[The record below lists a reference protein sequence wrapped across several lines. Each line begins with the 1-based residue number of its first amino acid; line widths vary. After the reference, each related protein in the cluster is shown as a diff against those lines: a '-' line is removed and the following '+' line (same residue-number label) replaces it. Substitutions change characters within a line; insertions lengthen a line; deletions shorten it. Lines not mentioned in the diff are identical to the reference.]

1 MAKLMYTL
9 KLDDKS
15 PSLDQVKRKLDL
27 ADDDVDPSFGVVNV
41 DPRENLYAILV
52 DEKAAAKLDRSDAV
66 EGPFSNPK
74 IETFGPPKS

>member
-1 MAKLMYTL
+1 MPKLMYTL

-27 ADDDVDPSFGVVNV
+27 ADDDVDSNFGVVNV
-41 DPRENLYAILV
+41 DPNENLYAILV
-52 DEKAAAKLDRSDAV
+52 DEKAAAKLDRSEAV

-74 IETFGPPKS
+74 IETFGPPKP